1 MAQVANI
8 VVNDG
13 KATPQAH
20 TFVPFN
26 VTPQKVMWEDRAG
39 GIFIGYNKMTLTQIR
54 PTGAMS
60 VSGGPQRSIKSSFK
74 LETPILETIP
84 NNTANDGGYR
94 APPSVAYRPTVEMG
108 FTAPDRSSD
117 AEREDL
123 WTLFVNTVNIAKATN
138 PLYLAFVKNEM
149 SF

>member
-13 KATPQAH
+13 KATPIAH

-26 VTPQKVMWEDRAG
+26 VTPQKVMYEDRAG
-39 GIFIGYNKMTLTQIR
+39 GVYIGYNKMTLQQIR
-54 PTGAMS
+54 PSGAMS
-60 VSGGPQRSIKSSFK
+60 VSGGPQRAIKSSFK
-74 LETPILETIP
+74 LETPILEVIP
-84 NNTANDGGYR
+84 NNTVNEGGYR
-94 APPSVAYRPTVEMG
+94 APPSVAYRPWCEWS
-108 FTAPDRSSD
+108 FNAPDRSSE

-123 WTLFVNTVNIAKATN
+123 WAMFVNTVNMTKATN